1 MDSNFRATYHLP
13 NSHFYAATIFVS
25 TVTITIRYKDES
37 GEQHDVY
44 WLGDNVISFDRNQFD
59 AVLLYKNASGQ
70 TEKLVIRDQALTDA
84 ILKNFRHKKFTG
96 GYGHIAASGKSKLLI
111 VLGSILAIIVLAY
124 VLLVPWIAEKI
135 AMNFSKE
142 KEIAIGEQ
150 MYSSIVAEYKVDE
163 KKSAILNQFYNRLG
177 YKTSYPIKITVIK
190 SDQVNAFA
198 IPGGH
203 LVVYDAILDGMKTP
217 EELAALLG
225 HEASHVELRHSLRNI
240 SRSLARKIFIVMI
253 FGTDAG
259 LAGYLADNADDL
271 KGLQYSRSLETE
283 ADNNGLRMM
292 SANGINT
299 EGMLRL
305 MNLLKQETRGPEP
318 VGFLSTHPIFKDRID
333 NIRKQIAT
341 LQNNTTNHDRLKQLF
356 HDLY

>member
-13 NSHFYAATIFVS
+13 NSHFYSATIFVS
-25 TVTITIRYKDES
+25 AVTITIRYKGEN

-44 WLGDNVISFDRNQFD
+44 WLGDNVISFDRNQLD
-59 AVLLYKNASGQ
+59 AVLLYRNTQGQ
-70 TEKLVIRDQALTDA
+70 TEKLVIRDQALVDA

-96 GYGHIAASGKSKLLI
+96 GYGHIAASGKSKLLF
-111 VLGSILAIIVLAY
+111 VLGSILALIVLVY
-124 VLLVPWIAEKI
+124 FLLVPWVAEKI

-150 MYSSIVAEYKVDE
+150 MYQSVVKEYKVDQR
-163 KKSAILNQFYNRLG
+163 KTDLVTQFYNQLG
-177 YKTSYPIKITVIK
+177 YKTNYPIKITVVH
-190 SDQVNAFA
+190 SNQVNAFA

-240 SRSLARKIFIVMI
+240 SRDLARKIFIVMI

-259 LAGYLADNADDL
+259 LAGYLAENADNL
-271 KGLQYSRSLETE
+271 KGLQYSRSLETQ
-283 ADNNGLRMM
+283 ADDNGLQMM

-305 MNLLKQETRGPEP
+305 MSLLKQETRGAEP
-318 VGFLSTHPIFKDRID
+318 VGFLSTHPIFDDRIE
-333 NIRKQIAT
+333 NIKKQISK
-341 LQNNTTNHDRLKQLF
+341 LPNNVAEHAELKKIF